1 MLKSKLLLSVFI
13 LFLCWN
19 GMTQD
24 SSTPIPQDP
33 KVVKGELS
41 NGMKYFVRNNEKP
54 EDRVI
59 LRLVIKAG
67 SILERDDQQGLAHFM
82 EHMNFNGTK
91 RFPKN
96 EIVDYLQSIGV
107 KFGNDLNAYTSFDET
122 VYFLPIPLDDPKNLE
137 KGLDIMED
145 WAFNATL
152 DHEEIDKERGVVL
165 EEYRLGLGA
174 GKRMRQEYFDKLLYN
189 SRYADRL
196 PIGKKDVL
204 ENFDYQVLKDFYNT
218 WYRPDLMA
226 FIAVGDVDVKEIE
239 KKIKRRFSKYENPEN
254 PKPRKEYDIPL
265 HEETFVAIAT
275 DHEATSQQVSLY
287 YKNPNERTP
296 VQSVDDLRNSLV
308 NNLFTTMINNR
319 FQEITNSANPPF
331 SYGFSYYGSLP
342 NKKNMSY
349 TSVASPTD
357 NKQLAALEVLV
368 KENQR
373 VKRHGFTKSELERA
387 RKEILN
393 NAEKSFKERNKTQS
407 RRYVSKLQSQFLNG
421 NISFSEKFKYEKYQE
436 LLPKIN
442 LDEVNQLIDNF
453 IREEAR
459 VAILTGPEYENDEDR
474 PTKNEVLNIINKD
487 YGDLEPYQ
495 DEELAE
501 SLVREKLEAGDITS
515 ESKDDELGTTTLT
528 LSNGAKVTYKKTDFK
543 DDEVLVEAVSYGGTN
558 LLDVETYKQTHW
570 AFSGLG
576 EAGFSGLDKND
587 ISKFM
592 SDKNA
597 SLNVGIS
604 SNSENL
610 SGSASPE
617 DLEYLFQMI
626 QAKFTDL
633 NFDEDAFEGYK
644 SKRMAFMGNLLASP
658 RFYYLSEMYGFIQE
672 DNPRWDGVIPDEEK
686 WENTSYEKAYDV
698 YEQRFANAADFHFYF
713 VGNVDED
720 QIKKLSKKYIAALPS
735 NPDESEDL
743 TDTGYRPKKADFYK
757 KFYKGEDPKSRVKIM
772 YYGETEYDEKES
784 MAIKALGEVLTIKLI
799 EKLRESES
807 GVYGVGANGG
817 MSKEPYG
824 DYNFR
829 IQFPCGPENY
839 ENLVDDALAELDK
852 IKKNGPTDEDMKKFK
867 ESALKDYDENIKK
880 NKYWLNQMTSA
891 YMDKK
896 SPQEILEYPEEVK
909 AVTAK
914 QIQKVANKYMSDE
927 KYVAVLLPET
937 AKEEE

>member
-1 MLKSKLLLSVFI
+1 MKLKNILTYTLI
-13 LFLCWN
+13 LFVAFLSN
-19 GMTQD
+19 AQKE
-24 SSTPIPQDP
+24 SKKIPQDP
-33 KVVKGELS
+33 KVVAGELS
-41 NGMKYFVRNNEKP
+41 NGMNYYVRHNEKP

-59 LRLVIKAG
+59 LRLVINAG

-82 EHMNFNGTK
+82 EHMNFNGTE

-122 VYFLPIPLDDPKNLE
+122 VYFLPIPLDDPENLK

-174 GKRMRQEYFDKLLYN
+174 RKRMRQEYFDKLLYN

-196 PIGKKDVL
+196 PIGKKEVL
-204 ENFDYQVLKDFYNT
+204 ENFDYQTLKDFYNT

-226 FIAVGDVDVKEIE
+226 FIAVGDVDVKEME
-239 KKIKRRFSKYENPEN
+239 KKIKKRFSKYENPKN
-254 PKPRKEYDIPL
+254 PEPRKEYDIPL

-275 DHEATSQQVSLY
+275 DHEATSQRVSLY

-296 VQSVDDLRNSLV
+296 VQTVDDLERSLV

-319 FQEITNSANPPF
+319 FQEITNSSNPPF

-373 VKRHGFTKSELERA
+373 VKKHGFTKSELERA

-393 NAEKSFKERNKTQS
+393 KAEKSFKERNKTQS
-407 RRYVSKLQSQFLNG
+407 RRYVSELQSQFLSG
-421 NISFSEKFKYEKYQE
+421 NISYSQEFKYEKYQE
-436 LLPKIN
+436 LLPEIT
-442 LDEVNQLIDNF
+442 LDEVNQLIDDF

-459 VAILTGPEYENDEDR
+459 VAILTGPEYEKEEDR
-474 PTKNEVLNIINKD
+474 PTKDEVLNIINKD

-495 DEELAE
+495 DEKLAE
-501 SLVREKLEAGDITS
+501 SLVREKLEAGNITS
-515 ESKDDELGTTTLT
+515 ETKNDELGTTTLT

-543 DDEVLVEAVSYGGTN
+543 DDEVLMKAVSYGGTN

-597 SLNVGIS
+597 SLRVGIS
-604 SNSENL
+604 SNSESLN
-610 SGSASPE
+610 GNASPE
-617 DLEYLFQMI
+617 DLEYLFQMV

-633 NFDEDAFEGYK
+633 NFNEEAFEGFK
-644 SKRMAFMGNLLASP
+644 SKRMAFMGNMLANP
-658 RFYYLSEMYGFIQE
+658 RFYYLKEMYGFIQD
-672 DNPRWDGVIPDEEK
+672 DNPRWDGIIPDEEK
-686 WENTSYEKAYDV
+686 WENTSYKKAYDV
-698 YEQRFANAADFHFYF
+698 YEDRFSNAADFHFYF

-720 QIKKLSKKYIAALPS
+720 QIKKLSKEYIAALPS
-735 NPDESEDL
+735 NPDKSEDL
-743 TDTGYRPKKADFYK
+743 TDTGYRPKKGDFYK
-757 KFYKGEDPKSRVKIM
+757 KFYKGEDPKSQVTIM
-772 YYGETEYDEKES
+772 YYGETKYNEKES
-784 MAIKALGEVLTIKLI
+784 MALDALGEVLTIKLI

-807 GVYGVGANGG
+807 GVYGVSANGG
-817 MSKEPYG
+817 MDKEPYG

-839 ENLVDDALAELDK
+839 EDLVDDALAELDK
-852 IKKNGPTDEDMKKFK
+852 IRKNGPTDEDMKKFK

-891 YMDKK
+891 YMNKK
-896 SPQEILEYPEEVK
+896 SPQEILEYPDEVK
-909 AVTAK
+909 AVTAE
-914 QIQKVANKYMSDE
+914 QVQKVANKYMSDE

-937 AKEEE
+937 AKEEK

>member
-633 NFDEDAFEGYK
+633 NFDKDAFEGYK

-686 WENTSYEKAYDV
+686 WENTSYKKAYDV

>member
-1 MLKSKLLLSVFI
+1 MFKSKLLLSVFT

-19 GMTQD
+19 GIAQNG
-24 SSTPIPQDP
+24 STPIPQDP

-82 EHMNFNGTK
+82 EHMCFNGTE
-91 RFPKN
+91 RFPEN

-122 VYFLPIPLDDPKNLE
+122 VYFLPIPLDDPENLK

-174 GKRMRQEYFDKLLYN
+174 GKRMRQEYFDKLMYN

-196 PIGKKDVL
+196 PIGKKEVL
-204 ENFDYQVLKDFYNT
+204 ENFDYQALKDFYNT

-226 FIAVGDVDVKEIE
+226 FIAVGDVDVKEME
-239 KKIKRRFSKYENPEN
+239 KKIKKRFSKYENPKN
-254 PKPRKEYDIPL
+254 PQPRKEYDIPL
-265 HEETFVAIAT
+265 HDETFVAIAT

-287 YKNPNERTP
+287 YKNPKKRTP
-296 VQSVDDLRNSLV
+296 VENVDDIRNSLV
-308 NNLFTTMINNR
+308 NSLFTTMINNR
-319 FQEITNSANPPF
+319 FQEITNSSNPPF

-357 NKQLAALEVLV
+357 KKQLAALEVLV

-373 VKRHGFTKSELERA
+373 VKKHGFTKSELERA

-393 NAEKSFKERNKTQS
+393 NAEKSFKERNKTES
-407 RRYVSKLQSQFLNG
+407 NRYVSRLQSQFLSG
-421 NISFSEKFKYEKYQE
+421 NISYSEEFKYEKYQE
-436 LLPKIN
+436 FLPEIT

-459 VAILTGPEYENDEDR
+459 VAILTGPEYENEEDR
-474 PTKNEVLNIINKD
+474 PTKEAVLNIINKD

-495 DEELAE
+495 DKKLAE

-515 ESKDDELGTTTLT
+515 ETKDDELGTTTLT

-543 DDEVLVEAVSYGGTN
+543 DDEVLMKAVSYGGTN
-558 LLDVETYKQTHW
+558 MLDSETYKQTHW
-570 AFSGLG
+570 AYRGLG

-604 SNSENL
+604 TNSENL
-610 SGSASPE
+610 NGNASPE

-633 NFDEDAFEGYK
+633 NFDEEAFEGFK
-644 SKRMAFMGNLLASP
+644 SKQMAFMGNMLANP
-658 RFYYLSEMYGFIQE
+658 RFYYLKEMYGFIQD
-672 DNPRWDGVIPDEEK
+672 DNPRWDGV
-686 WENTSYEKAYDV
+686 
-698 YEQRFANAADFHFYF
+698 
-713 VGNVDED
+713 
-720 QIKKLSKKYIAALPS
+720 
-735 NPDESEDL
+735 
-743 TDTGYRPKKADFYK
+743 
-757 KFYKGEDPKSRVKIM
+757 
-772 YYGETEYDEKES
+772 
-784 MAIKALGEVLTIKLI
+784 
-799 EKLRESES
+799 
-807 GVYGVGANGG
+807 
-817 MSKEPYG
+817 
-824 DYNFR
+824 
-829 IQFPCGPENY
+829 
-839 ENLVDDALAELDK
+839 
-852 IKKNGPTDEDMKKFK
+852 
-867 ESALKDYDENIKK
+867 
-880 NKYWLNQMTSA
+880 
-891 YMDKK
+891 
-896 SPQEILEYPEEVK
+896 
-909 AVTAK
+909 
-914 QIQKVANKYMSDE
+914 
-927 KYVAVLLPET
+927 
-937 AKEEE
+937 